1 MNTYTATHIV
11 QPSHATLR
19 LALFGILMMLC
30 TRAPAQIFECTDADG
45 KKEFTQKCA
54 PGTVKQRQVSKGGT
68 SNPSGGNAP
77 PQTSYRAEDNAFR
90 QRQIEREAN
99 ETKAKVV
106 AAEAVG
112 KCQRAQSQLVSM
124 ESASRLTAS
133 PDPQTGERRV
143 LDDNERAAATQK
155 VRDAVAAYCK

>member
-1 MNTYTATHIV
+1 MNAHFTAHTAR
-11 QPSHATLR
+11 PPHATTR
-19 LALFGILMMLC
+19 LALFGMLMMLC
-30 TRAPAQIFECTDADG
+30 ARAPAQIFECIDADG

-68 SNPSGGNAP
+68 SNLSGGNAP

-155 VRDAVAAYCK
+155 AREAVAMYCK

>member
-1 MNTYTATHIV
+1 MHASAANLL
-11 QPSHATLR
+11 QSSHVTTR
-19 LALFGILMMLC
+19 LALFGMFMMLC
-30 TRAPAQIFECTDADG
+30 ARAPAQIFECIDADG

-68 SNPSGGNAP
+68 SNLSGGNAP